1 MKQENRPPRILYW
14 KWDDSHIDSGSYR
27 AGIDDLCE
35 RSCFDTV
42 FICTHWCRDGLST
55 KKTHDAVLDACRLLH
70 ARGKKLILEI
80 DARSEKERFCTAYP
94 EARTGIVY
102 WKELPADAE
111 HADFSIRQASGAD
124 LFAGDRQSG
133 ELLLCVYRY
142 RRTEQGYEPGTLR
155 ELTQD
160 CGLILMSF

>member
-55 KKTHDAVLDACRLLH
+55 KNT
-70 ARGKKLILEI
+70 
-80 DARSEKERFCTAYP
+80 
-94 EARTGIVY
+94 
-102 WKELPADAE
+102 
-111 HADFSIRQASGAD
+111 
-124 LFAGDRQSG
+124 
-133 ELLLCVYRY
+133 
-142 RRTEQGYEPGTLR
+142 
-155 ELTQD
+155 
-160 CGLILMSF
+160 

>member
-55 KKTHDAVLDACRLLH
+55 KKTHDAVLDACRLLALDMH
-70 ARGKKLILEI
+70 GKPFGFLI
-80 DARSEKERFCTAYP
+80 P
-94 EARTGIVY
+94 
-102 WKELPADAE
+102 LPG
-111 HADFSIRQASGAD
+111 S
-124 LFAGDRQSG
+124 L
-133 ELLLCVYRY
+133 
-142 RRTEQGYEPGTLR
+142 
-155 ELTQD
+155 
-160 CGLILMSF
+160 

>member
-1 MKQENRPPRILYW
+1 MKQEKRPPRILYW

-80 DARSEKERFCTAYP
+80 DARIRRHAPVSY
-94 EARTGIVY
+94 TGKNFRPTQSTRI
-102 WKELPADAE
+102 
-111 HADFSIRQASGAD
+111 F
-124 LFAGDRQSG
+124 QSG
-133 ELLLCVYRY
+133 RPAVRICLPVTGNPVSCSCVSTVTAERS
-142 RRTEQGYEPGTLR
+142 RATSPGR
-155 ELTQD
+155 
-160 CGLILMSF
+160 CVN

>member
-111 HADFSIRQASGAD
+111 HADFRSGRPAVRIC
-124 LFAGDRQSG
+124 LPVTGNPVSCS
-133 ELLLCVYRY
+133 CVSTVTAERS
-142 RRTEQGYEPGTLR
+142 RATSPGR
-155 ELTQD
+155 
-160 CGLILMSF
+160 CVN

>member
-55 KKTHDAVLDACRLLH
+55 KKTHDAVLDACR
-70 ARGKKLILEI
+70 RKKESIPSHFASAYFLFAPIRSNRVVPSLEI
-80 DARSEKERFCTAYP
+80 
-94 EARTGIVY
+94 
-102 WKELPADAE
+102 
-111 HADFSIRQASGAD
+111 
-124 LFAGDRQSG
+124 
-133 ELLLCVYRY
+133 
-142 RRTEQGYEPGTLR
+142 
-155 ELTQD
+155 
-160 CGLILMSF
+160 

>member
-70 ARGKKLILEI
+70 ARGKKLIS
-80 DARSEKERFCTAYP
+80 A
-94 EARTGIVY
+94 
-102 WKELPADAE
+102 
-111 HADFSIRQASGAD
+111 
-124 LFAGDRQSG
+124 
-133 ELLLCVYRY
+133 LLLR
-142 RRTEQGYEPGTLR
+142 
-155 ELTQD
+155 
-160 CGLILMSF
+160 SKK